1 MHTETI
7 ENYLLKVQSVIGS
20 KVIAGD
26 RDQINEIH
34 IVSDLR
40 RSPKQI
46 LRDIEAVMISEFD
59 MPIDYKKVSIAQVR
73 SGSIKLDQDPRL
85 KLRLIEYNNNGV
97 NVTVKVALEKQDEIY
112 ESELTGI
119 NTSNNFNRLVGGVIL
134 KAVAIYLKV
143 SDVFVFEDVKFVELA
158 NVNVVVVSITSVI
171 NGREE
176 VFTGTAKVISDQKEA
191 VARAAL
197 DAVNRHVLQLDAM

>member
-1 MHTETI
+1 MQTETI
-7 ENYLLKVQSVIGS
+7 EKYLLKVQSVIGC
-20 KVIAGD
+20 KVIIGD
-26 RDQINEIH
+26 RDQINEVH

-73 SGSIKLDQDPRL
+73 SESIKLDQDPRL
-85 KLRLIEYNNNGV
+85 RLKLVEYNNNGANV
-97 NVTVKVALEKQDEIY
+97 NVKVALEKQDEVY

-119 NTSNNFNRLVGGVIL
+119 NTANNFNRLVGSVVL
-134 KAVAIYLKV
+134 KAVEGYLDV
-143 SDVFVFEDVKFVELA
+143 QDVFVFEDVKAVELA
-158 NVNVVVVSITSVI
+158 NVNVIVVSITSVI
-171 NGREE
+171 NNREE
-176 VFTGTAKVISDQKEA
+176 VFTGTAKIIADAKEA
-191 VARAAL
+191 IARATL

>member
-7 ENYLLKVQSVIGS
+7 ENYLLKVQSVIGC
-20 KVIAGD
+20 KVITGD
-26 RDQINEIH
+26 KDQINEIH

-46 LRDIEAVMISEFD
+46 LRDVEAVMISEFD
-59 MPIDYKKVSIAQVR
+59 LPIDYKKVSIAQVR

-85 KLRLIEYNNNGV
+85 KLRLIEYNNNGA
-97 NVTVKVALEKQDEIY
+97 NVTVKVALEKQDEVY
-112 ESELTGI
+112 ESELVGI
-119 NTSNNFNRLVGGVIL
+119 NTSNNFNRLVGSVVL
-134 KAVAIYLKV
+134 KAVATYLKV
-143 SDVFVFEDVKFVELA
+143 KDVFVFEDVKFIELA

-176 VFTGTAKVISDQKEA
+176 VFTGTAKVVSDQKEA
-191 VARAAL
+191 IARAAL